1 MTIPSPLSPAFAQL
15 QPSESLILAFYA
27 LDSALQPTGVLVQ
40 CDTTQLDAEVAA
52 LNSLAPPARLQLA
65 LTLLQHRQP

>member
-40 CDTTQLDAEVAA
+40 CDTTQLDAVPI
-52 LNSLAPPARLQLA
+52 LDRPGGRPQLFWIA
-65 LTLLQHRQP
+65 